1 MLYLTYSDSIRC
13 MNKLH
18 SYHNLDAPEANDRVR
33 VNLLKGLA
41 ITAVVII
48 HILSSIP
55 GHIYTTPNAGPYI
68 FLDQLLRFSVPLFLG
83 LSGYLLARKYP
94 ANLEIIKF
102 YQRRL
107 IRIVPLYLLWSIG
120 LWILFLLIPVWNTPE
135 KPIPFWK
142 ILLLGR
148 SDYHLYFVPLIFQLY
163 LLFPFLLKLLEKF
176 PRATLFGALSI
187 QAFSFI
193 LFNYLDTI
201 PEETILDSD
210 QEQYSLF
217 TSWIFY
223 FVLGMFIAKRA
234 VRLHHRIK
242 TISYIWLAWGLGL
255 AYLGLQGQL
264 QIFSGIDPL
273 DALKFT
279 RLSVLPYALSSICLA
294 IMVPWE
300 TFSHPSWLSK
310 ILLIIG
316 KYSFVIYLSH
326 TIVLRLVFANTYAE
340 LNFSDMLI
348 TAIFTVLAINASYWY
363 EKNS

>member
-1 MLYLTYSDSIRC
+1 MDTVLS
-13 MNKLH
+13 H
-18 SYHNLDAPEANDRVR
+18 HNLDVPEANDRIR

-55 GHIYTTPNAGPYI
+55 GHIYTTPNAGQYI

-83 LSGYLLARKYP
+83 LSGYSLARKYS
-94 ANLEIIKF
+94 ADLKVIEF
-102 YQRRL
+102 YKRRL
-107 IRIVPLYLLWSIG
+107 VRIIPLYVLWSIG
-120 LWILFLLIPVWNTPE
+120 LWLLFLYIPVWNTPE
-135 KPIPFWK
+135 EQIPFWK

-148 SDYHLYFVPLIFQLY
+148 ADYHLYFVPLIFQLY
-163 LLFPFLLKLLEKF
+163 LLFPLLLRVLEKF
-176 PRATLFGALSI
+176 PRTTLFSALSI
-187 QAFSFI
+187 QAFSLI
-193 LFNYLDTI
+193 LFNYLGTI
-201 PEETILDSD
+201 PTETILDSD

-223 FVLGMFIAKRA
+223 FVLGMYIAKRA
-234 VRLHHRIK
+234 VHIK
-242 TISYIWLAWGLGL
+242 QRTKITSFLWLAWGLGL

-264 QIFSGIDPL
+264 QIFSGVDPL

-279 RLSVLPYALSSICLA
+279 RLSILPYALSCICLA

-310 ILLIIG
+310 LLLLIG

-326 TIVLRLVFANTYAE
+326 TLVLRLVFAHTYAE
-340 LNFSDMLI
+340 LNFSDMLL
-348 TAIFTVLAINASYWY
+348 TALFSVLAINASYWY